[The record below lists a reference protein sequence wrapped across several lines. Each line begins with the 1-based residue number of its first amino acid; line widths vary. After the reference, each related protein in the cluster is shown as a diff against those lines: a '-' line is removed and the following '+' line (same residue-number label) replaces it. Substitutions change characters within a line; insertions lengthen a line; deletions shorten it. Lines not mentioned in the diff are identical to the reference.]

1 MRRPPRSTRT
11 DTLFPYTTRCRSGE
25 LLDGADTV
33 SSMERAGFEVR
44 DVEAL
49 REHYALTLRAW
60 VANLEQ
66 HWDDAVALVGVRRAR
81 VWRLYMAASAIG
93 FEDGGLGVHQ
103 VLGVVPAPTGASSMP
118 PTRDY
123 WATA

>member
-93 FEDGGLGVHQ
+93 FEDGGLGVSTEERRVGKECVSKCRTEWSPCH
-103 VLGVVPAPTGASSMP
+103 
-118 PTRDY
+118 
-123 WATA
+123 